1 MRFGS
6 DVRLLRRRLGWSQ
19 RRLALEAGASRW
31 SVAEVEAGRGDR
43 LPLERL
49 IAIIAALRGYLSVRI
64 MFQGEGMDRL
74 RDRKHAAL
82 VDQMVGRL
90 KAEGWEV
97 ATEVTFN
104 HFGER
109 GSIDIFAFHP
119 GSGTVLVVEVK
130 SVVPDVGGMLAA
142 IDRKVRLAADIARG
156 RGWRVERVARLL
168 VLPELSTARRRVLDH
183 EKTFA
188 NSFPARNVDVNAWL
202 RSPTKPVSGLIFL
215 SAARDGG
222 RGRNLGQAR
231 TAAHEARLTLR
242 QRPAD
247 AGR

>member
-19 RRLALEAGASRW
+19 RRLALEAGTSRW

-82 VDQMVGRL
+82 VERMVGRL

-109 GSIDIFAFHP
+109 GSIDILAFHP
-119 GSGTVLVVEVK
+119 GSRTVLVVEVK

-142 IDRKVRLAADIARG
+142 IDRKVRLAADIARD
-156 RGWRVERVARLL
+156 RGWKAEHVARLL
-168 VLPELSTARRRVLDH
+168 VLPEVSTARRRVLDH
-183 EKTFA
+183 ETTFA

-202 RSPTKPVSGLIFL
+202 RSPTKPLSGLIFL

-222 RGRNLGQAR
+222 RGRNLGQVRAPSDDR
-231 TAAHEARLTLR
+231 PCTRL
-242 QRPAD
+242 
-247 AGR
+247 G